1 MIKRIIFDIDNTLI
15 PWEKQY
21 DDEVK
26 YTLEEMNIPYNE
38 QELKNI
44 DKAISEYE
52 NVNYILDKEKMS
64 KFINEYTKKEY
75 PKNFLERILERWAE
89 CVPNETDKNLIDVL
103 EYLKEKYEL
112 VILTDWFL
120 EEQQIRLEKMNI
132 WKYFSNIYTSENKK
146 RKPFKEAFEQAIG
159 KNKPEE
165 CIMIG
170 DNIERDVQGAINAGL
185 EAIYYCKSAKIIK
198 SNKNGK
204 YITINKFEELKEIL

>member
-1 MIKRIIFDIDNTLI
+1 MIKRIIFDVDNTLI

-21 DDEVK
+21 DNEVK

-38 QELKNI
+38 QELDNI

-52 NVNYILDKEKMS
+52 NINYILDKEKMS

-75 PKNFLERILERWAE
+75 PQKFLDRILERWAQ

-159 KNKPEE
+159 NNKPEE
-165 CIMIG
+165 CIMVG

-185 EAIYYCKSAKIIK
+185 KAIYYCNSNENIK
-198 SNKNGK
+198 NDKNKK
-204 YITINKFEELKEIL
+204 YVTINKFEELKEIL

>member
-52 NVNYILDKEKMS
+52 NVNYILDKEKSSQRVM
-64 KFINEYTKKEY
+64 T
-75 PKNFLERILERWAE
+75 ILERWAE

-204 YITINKFEELKEIL
+204 YI